1 MKYKDKEF
9 LKYQEKQRDGE
20 VGYWANKSDRQI
32 RREREHRF
40 STFYQKFLTGSNYSF
55 PQIDKYWWKHLKDSD
70 KEKVMSLYSLQL
82 DAISTKDVDRWY
94 SDPVFETWAEWHDY
108 IMTTFKPNR
117 ISLREDK
124 LKILGI

>member
-1 MKYKDKEF
+1 MKYKDKGF

-20 VGYWANKSDRQI
+20 FDDWSRKSDRQI
-32 RREREHRF
+32 RRESEHRF
-40 STFYQKFLTGSNYSF
+40 STFYQKFLIGR
-55 PQIDKYWWKHLKDSD
+55 IDKYWWKHLKDSD

-124 LKILGI
+124 LKVLGI

>member
-1 MKYKDKEF
+1 MKYKDKGF

-20 VGYWANKSDRQI
+20 FDDWSRKSDRQI
-32 RREREHRF
+32 RRESEHRF
-40 STFYQKFLTGSNYSF
+40 STFYQKFLIGR
-55 PQIDKYWWKHLKDSD
+55 IDKYWWKHLKDSD

-94 SDPVFETWAEWHDY
+94 SDPVFETWTEWHDY

-124 LKILGI
+124 LKVLGI

>member
-1 MKYKDKEF
+1 MKYKDKGF

-20 VGYWANKSDRQI
+20 FDDYWSRKSDRQI

-40 STFYQKFLTGSNYSF
+40 STFYQKFLTGR
-55 PQIDKYWWKHLKDSD
+55 IDKYWWKHLKDSD

-82 DAISTKDVDRWY
+82 DAISTKEDRWY

-124 LKILGI
+124 LKVLGI

>member
-1 MKYKDKEF
+1 MKYKDKGF

-20 VGYWANKSDRQI
+20 FDDYWSRKSDRQI
-32 RREREHRF
+32 RRESEHRF
-40 STFYQKFLTGSNYSF
+40 STFYQKFLIGR
-55 PQIDKYWWKHLKDSD
+55 IDKYWWKHLKDSD

-94 SDPVFETWAEWHDY
+94 SDPVFETWTEWHDY

-124 LKILGI
+124 LKVLGI

>member
-1 MKYKDKEF
+1 MKYKDKGF

-20 VGYWANKSDRQI
+20 IGCWVNKSDRQI

-40 STFYQKFLTGSNYSF
+40 YTFYQKFLISK
-55 PQIDKYWWKHLKDSD
+55 IDKFWWKNLKDSD
-70 KEKVMSLYSLQL
+70 KEKIMSLYSIQL
-82 DAISTKDVDRWY
+82 DAISCNEEDRWY
-94 SDPVFETWAEWHDY
+94 SEPVFETWSEWYDY
-108 IMTTFKPNR
+108 IKSTFKPNR